1 MTQKRS
7 IFQWFG
13 DISISRKLNFTVGI
27 MATLI
32 AVELLTLWFA
42 IHTLSSVRA
51 YVGGEGLWSK
61 GQKDAV
67 YHLQKYGHSHHEADY
82 QNFLLFMKVPLGD
95 HLAREAMLKT
105 PIDWEGAR
113 AGFIQGRNDPEDIDG
128 MIRLMVRFHTEPHL
142 KRAIDAWTEADP
154 QIMRLLPLAEQLHQE
169 ITSDH
174 PSQEVIDALEAEV
187 QRTNE
192 NLTVLEDNFSF
203 ALGEGSR
210 WLEFVILRLLFAVAL
225 TVEITGLLLAFSVSR
240 SIQRGLKQ
248 IIRAS
253 KAIAGGDFEFKARVY
268 SRDEIGMVAEAI
280 NHMADE
286 IGQAENRFRRMLESA
301 PDAMVI
307 VNQEGKIRL
316 VNEQAEKVF
325 GYTRGELIGQPIEIL
340 IPDRFEASHPSRR
353 QEYFA
358 RPQIRT
364 MGMDLEL
371 YGRRKNGE
379 EFPVEISLSPLE
391 TEEGLWVSSAIRDI
405 SEKKLDHL
413 ALRDY
418 ARKLEV
424 TNNNLEQFAYVA
436 SHDLQ
441 EPLRTITNFVTMF
454 QEKQQG
460 KLDKDSEIY
469 LDYIVN
475 ASERMKALI
484 RDLLM
489 YSRVGRHHV
498 TESIDTAEVVNAVLQ
513 ELHTSVQE
521 SGAQVTVG
529 FLPVLRA
536 NKAELHELFLNLISN
551 AIKYS
556 KPGIAAQISI
566 EARAENSH
574 WLFAVKD
581 NGIGIDKAYSERVF
595 VIFQRL
601 HNQNQYSGTGVGLA
615 TCRKIIELHGGRIWL
630 ESAPGEG
637 TTFYFTFPT

>member
-1 MTQKRS
+1 MKGRRT
-7 IFQWFG
+7 IIQWFR
-13 DISISRKLNFTVGI
+13 DISISRKLNFTIGI

-32 AVELLTLWFA
+32 VVELVTLWFA

-67 YHLQKYGHSHHEADY
+67 YHLQKYGHSHNEADY

-95 HLAREAMLKT
+95 HLAREAMLRN
-105 PIDWEGAR
+105 PVDWEGAR
-113 AGFIQGRNDPEDIDG
+113 AGFLQGRNDPEDIDG
-128 MIRLMVRFHTEPHL
+128 MIRLMVRFHKEPHL
-142 KRAIDAWTEADP
+142 NKAIDAWTQADP
-154 QIMRLLPLAEQLHQE
+154 QIMRLLPLADQLHQE
-169 ITSDH
+169 ITSAQ
-174 PSQEVIDALEAEV
+174 PGTEVIDALEAEV

-192 NLTVLEDNFSF
+192 SLTVLEDKFSF

-210 WLEFVILRLLFAVAL
+210 WLESVILRLLFAVAL

-240 SIQRGLKQ
+240 SIQRGLRE

-253 KAIAGGDFEFKARVY
+253 KAIAQGDFDDKAKIY
-268 SRDEIGMVAEAI
+268 SRDEIGIVAEAI
-280 NHMADE
+280 NHMAEE
-286 IGQAENRFRRMLESA
+286 IGTAENKFRRMLESA
-301 PDAMVI
+301 PDAMI
-307 VNQEGKIRL
+307 MVNQHGSIRL

-325 GYTRGELIGQPIEIL
+325 GYTRGELIGQPVEAL
-340 IPDRFEASHPSRR
+340 IPDRFGEVHTTHRSHF
-353 QEYFA
+353 FA
-358 RPQIRT
+358 DPRART
-364 MGMDLEL
+364 MGADLEL

-379 EFPVEISLSPLE
+379 EFPVEVSLSPLD
-391 TEEGLWVSSAIRDI
+391 TEEGTWVSAAIRDI

-413 ALRDY
+413 ALREY

-441 EPLRTITNFVTMF
+441 EPLRTITNFVSMF
-454 QEKQQG
+454 QEKQSG
-460 KLDKDSEIY
+460 KLDKDSELY

-489 YSRVGRHHV
+489 YSRVGRNHV
-498 TESIDTAEVVNAVLQ
+498 TESTDTAEVVGAVLRDVSGAVRQ
-513 ELHTSVQE
+513 
-521 SGAQVTVG
+521 SGAQISIG

-536 NKAELHELFLNLISN
+536 NRVELHELFLQLISN

-556 KPGIAAQISI
+556 KPGTSPIISI
-566 EARAENSH
+566 DARAENGH
-574 WLFAVKD
+574 WLFSVRD

-601 HNQNQYSGTGVGLA
+601 HGQNQYSGTGVGLA
-615 TCRKIIELHGGRIWL
+615 TCRKIVELHGGRIWV

-637 TTFYFTFPT
+637 STFYFTFPA

>member
-1 MTQKRS
+1 MKERS
-7 IFQWFG
+7 ITQWFG

-32 AVELLTLWFA
+32 VVELLTLWFA

-95 HLAREAMLKT
+95 HLAREAMLRE

-113 AGFIQGRNDPEDIDG
+113 AGFLQGRNDPDDIDG
-128 MIRLMVRFHTEPHL
+128 MINLMVRFHSEPHL
-142 KRAIDAWTEADP
+142 KKAIDAWTQADP
-154 QIMRLLPLAEQLHQE
+154 QIMRLIPLADQLHRE
-169 ITSDH
+169 ITSGS
-174 PSQEVIDALEAEV
+174 PSREVIDALEADV

-192 NLTVLEDNFSF
+192 NLTLLEDNFSF

-210 WLEFVILRLLFAVAL
+210 WLEFVILRLLFGVAL
-225 TVEITGLLLAFSVSR
+225 TVEITGLLLALSVSR
-240 SIQRGLKQ
+240 GIQRGLKE
-248 IIRAS
+248 IIRAA
-253 KAIAGGDFEFKARVY
+253 KAIARGEFDDKAHVY
-268 SRDEIGMVAEAI
+268 SRDEIGILAEEI
-280 NHMADE
+280 NHMAAE
-286 IGQAENRFRRMLESA
+286 LGTAENKFRRMLESA
-301 PDAMVI
+301 PDAMII
-307 VNQEGKIRL
+307 VDKSGTIRL

-325 GYTRGELIGQPIEIL
+325 GYTRGELIGQPVEIL
-340 IPDRFEASHPSRR
+340 IPQRFGKAHAGHRED
-353 QEYFA
+353 YFA
-358 RPQIRT
+358 DPKIRT
-364 MGMDLEL
+364 MGLDLEL
-371 YGRRKNGE
+371 HGTRKTGE
-379 EFPVEISLSPLE
+379 DFPVEISLSPLE
-391 TEEGLWVSSAIRDI
+391 TEDGLWVSAAIRDI

-413 ALRDY
+413 ALREY

-436 SHDLQ
+436 AHDLQ
-441 EPLRTITNFVTMF
+441 EPLRTITNFVSMF

-460 KLDKDSEIY
+460 NLDKDSELY

-475 ASERMKALI
+475 ASERMKTLI

-498 TESIDTAEVVNAVLQ
+498 MERVDTAEVVSTVL
-513 ELHTSVQE
+513 HDINTSVQQ
-521 SGAQVTVG
+521 SGAQIEVG

-536 NKAELHELFLNLISN
+536 NKGELTELFSNLITN
-551 AIKYS
+551 AIKYC
-556 KPGIAAQISI
+556 KPGVSPVIAI
-566 EARAENSH
+566 EAQAENNH
-574 WLFAVKD
+574 WLFSVKD

-601 HNQNQYSGTGVGLA
+601 HGQNQYSGTGVGLA
-615 TCRKIIELHGGRIWL
+615 TCRKIVELHGGRIWL
-630 ESAPGEG
+630 ESKVGEG
-637 TTFYFTFPT
+637 TTFFFTFPV

>member
-1 MTQKRS
+1 
-7 IFQWFG
+7 
-13 DISISRKLNFTVGI
+13 

-67 YHLQKYGHSHHEADY
+67 YHLQKYGHSYHEADY

-95 HLAREAMLKT
+95 HLAREAMLRE
-105 PIDWEGAR
+105 PVDWEAAR
-113 AGFIQGRNDPEDIDG
+113 AGFLQGRNDPDDIDG
-128 MIRLMVRFHTEPHL
+128 MIRLMVRFHREPHL
-142 KRAIDAWTEADP
+142 SKAIDAWTQADP
-154 QIMRLLPLAEQLHQE
+154 QIMRLIPLAEQLHRE
-169 ITSDH
+169 ITSGH
-174 PSQEVIDALEAEV
+174 PSREVIDTLEADV
-187 QRTNE
+187 QQTNE
-192 NLTVLEDNFSF
+192 NLTILEDNFSF

-210 WLEFVILRLLFAVAL
+210 WLEFVILRLLFGVAL

-240 SIQRGLKQ
+240 GIQRGLKE
-248 IIRAS
+248 IIRAA
-253 KAIAGGDFEFKARVY
+253 KAIARGDFDDKAEVF
-268 SRDEIGMVAEAI
+268 SRDEIGVLAEEI
-280 NHMADE
+280 NHLATE
-286 IGQAENRFRRMLESA
+286 LGTAENKFRRMLESA
-301 PDAMVI
+301 PDAMTI
-307 VNQEGKIRL
+307 VDKAGTIRL

-325 GYTRGELIGQPIEIL
+325 GYARGELIGRPVEIL
-340 IPDRFEASHPSRR
+340 IPERFGAVHPGHRSH
-353 QEYFA
+353 YFA
-358 RPQIRT
+358 DPKMRT
-364 MGMDLEL
+364 MGIDLEL
-371 YGRRKNGE
+371 YGRRKTGE

-391 TEEGLWVSSAIRDI
+391 TDEGLWVCAAIRDI

-413 ALRDY
+413 ALREY

-441 EPLRTITNFVTMF
+441 EPLRTITNFVSMF

-460 KLDKDSEIY
+460 KLDKDSEVY

-498 TESIDTAEVVNAVLQ
+498 VENIDTAEVVSAVQ
-513 ELHTSVQE
+513 RDISTAIRQ
-521 SGAQVTVG
+521 SGAQVEVG

-536 NKAELHELFLNLISN
+536 NKAELHELFLNLINN
-551 AIKYS
+551 AIKYC
-556 KPGIAAQISI
+556 KPGVSPLIQIEAAAQ
-566 EARAENSH
+566 NGQ

-581 NGIGIDKAYSERVF
+581 NGIGIDKEYSERVF

-601 HNQNQYSGTGVGLA
+601 HGQNQYSGTGVGLA
-615 TCRKIIELHGGRIWL
+615 TSRKIVELHGGRIWV
-630 ESAPGEG
+630 ESVPGHG
-637 TTFYFTFPT
+637 STFFFTFPA

>member
-1 MTQKRS
+1 
-7 IFQWFG
+7 
-13 DISISRKLNFTVGI
+13 

-95 HLAREAMLKT
+95 HMAREAMLKV

-128 MIRLMVRFHTEPHL
+128 MIRLMVRFHREPHL

-154 QIMRLLPLAEQLHQE
+154 QIMRLLPLADQLHRE
-169 ITSDH
+169 ITSAH

-225 TVEITGLLLAFSVSR
+225 TVEITGLLLAWSVSR

-253 KAIAGGDFEFKARVY
+253 KAFAAGDFDFQARVY
-268 SRDEIGMVAEAI
+268 SRDEIGVVAEAI

-286 IGQAENRFRRMLESA
+286 IGKAENRFRRMLESA

-307 VNQEGKIRL
+307 VNHEGTIRL
-316 VNEQAEKVF
+316 INEQAEKVF
-325 GYTRGELIGQPIEIL
+325 GYARGELIGQPVEML
-340 IPDRFEASHPSRR
+340 IPQRYGESHPGHRAH
-353 QEYFA
+353 YFA
-358 RPQIRT
+358 DPQART
-364 MGMDLEL
+364 MGMELEL
-371 YGRRKNGE
+371 YGRRKTGE

-391 TEEGLWVSSAIRDI
+391 TEEGMWVSSAIRDI
-405 SEKKLDHL
+405 SEKKLDHM
-413 ALRDY
+413 ALREY

-441 EPLRTITNFVTMF
+441 EPLRTITNFVTML

-460 KLDKDSEIY
+460 RLDKDSEVY
-469 LDYIVN
+469 LDYIVS

-498 TESIDTAEVVNAVLQ
+498 TESTDTADVVVAVLR
-513 ELHTSVQE
+513 ELEASVQNA
-521 SGAQVTVG
+521 GAQVTVG

-536 NKAELHELFLNLISN
+536 NRAELHELFLNLISN
-551 AIKYS
+551 ALKYS
-556 KPGIAAQISI
+556 KPGVAPVIHI
-566 EARAENSH
+566 EAYAENSH

-615 TCRKIIELHGGRIWL
+615 TSRKIVELHGGRIWL
-630 ESAPGEG
+630 ESVPGDG
-637 TTFYFTFPT
+637 STFYFTFPA